1 MPAAFR
7 SGPRPSGKQVRKNTG
22 KLIQN
27 QIAIR
32 REAKKVSKNNIKDT
46 LKKIRK
52 LTPTGMTVELAKKA
66 VERLKKDS
74 KGDTLRDR
82 LKQPLKKEDKFKR
95 SRPDAERMPL
105 PKGEKPKIDRT
116 PLPKG
121 EKPKF
126 EFLKQINPLK
136 MQPSNK
142 NKGGRVGLKSGT
154 RGCKLAMKGRG
165 RAYGK
170 NS

>member
-1 MPAAFR
+1 MA
-7 SGPRPSGKQVRKNTG
+7 KVTG
-22 KLIQN
+22 T
-27 QIAIR
+27 
-32 REAKKVSKNNIKDT
+32 KKESSSTSNLKDT

-52 LTPTGMTVELAKKA
+52 FTPIGMTVEVAKKA
-66 VERLKKDS
+66 AETLKTDS
-74 KGDTLRDR
+74 KGDTARDR

-95 SRPDAERMPL
+95 RFPKVDRMPL
-105 PKGEKPKIDRT
+105 PKGEKPKIDRM

-126 EFLKQINPLK
+126 EFL
-136 MQPSNK
+136 

-154 RGCKLAMKGRG
+154 RGCKLAMKGKG